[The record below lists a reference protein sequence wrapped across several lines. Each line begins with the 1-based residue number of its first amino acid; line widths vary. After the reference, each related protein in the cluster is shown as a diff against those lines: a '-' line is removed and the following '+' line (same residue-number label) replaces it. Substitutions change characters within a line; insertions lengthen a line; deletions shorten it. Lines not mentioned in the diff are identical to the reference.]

1 MSDPVLSTMLR
12 PAPSGAAQPP
22 QRAAQEHRA
31 TGNEL
36 TDDSFSRALE
46 SRMNAADRSAAR
58 SEQERRAE
66 NGGAQTRSA
75 ERPRTE
81 RTSESQRRA
90 ESRSVPRSRDEAKA
104 PEDGTPAAP
113 QTGSETQAAAGDQS
127 SSGTAVAA
135 DSVVA
140 ASETQ
145 ANAEALSPASG
156 QAIDPALAANLAAL
170 VPGIAALP
178 PTLAGTNA
186 ENTLPSD
193 PLFDAAAQKSG
204 ASVLEKLIAES
215 NGKITPDAQQDK
227 STSGFDDHLATAGR
241 EWKTDGDTATD
252 TLNVRVQSAAQP
264 AAQVAGAP
272 SGFAN
277 ALHTLQPDA
286 QAAGLQAAGLTAGGR
301 SEQAQVPQ
309 LPVPTPAGQRVWA
322 EDVGNRMM
330 WMVGRHE
337 SKAELVLTPAH
348 LGKLEVSIQIN
359 GDQTTAHFVAAS
371 SAARDA
377 LEQAMPRL
385 REVLQQAGINLG
397 QTNVSTSGDQRA
409 QQDGGSGGSR
419 RGSVPGVDDTRSDG
433 LLASAVPGSWSHAG
447 RGMVDTFA

>member
-1 MSDPVLSTMLR
+1 MSDPVLSNMLR
-12 PAPSGAAQPP
+12 PAPSGPAQMS
-22 QRAAQEHRA
+22 QRAAQENRA

-46 SRMNAADRSAAR
+46 RRMSAADRPAAR

-66 NGGAQTRSA
+66 TGGAQTRSA

-81 RTSESQRRA
+81 RAAESRQGA
-90 ESRSVPRSRDEAKA
+90 ESRSAPTSKDEAKA
-104 PEDGTPAAP
+104 PEDGTPAAQ
-113 QTGSETQAAAGDQS
+113 QTASEAQSATGDQS
-127 SSGTAVAA
+127 SSDTAVAA

-140 ASETQ
+140 TSETQ
-145 ANAEALSPASG
+145 ANAEALSPVSG
-156 QAIDPALAANLAAL
+156 QSIDPALAANLAAL

-186 ENTLPSD
+186 EDTLLD
-193 PLFDAAAQKSG
+193 PAAQKSG
-204 ASVLEKLIAES
+204 ASVLEKLIAET
-215 NGKITPDAQQDK
+215 NGKITADTQQGK
-227 STSGFDDHLATAGR
+227 STDGFDDHLAAFAGR
-241 EWKTDGDTATD
+241 EWKTDGDTDTN
-252 TLNVRVQSAAQP
+252 TLNARLQVAAQP
-264 AAQVAGAP
+264 ASPAAGAP
-272 SGFAN
+272 SGFAST
-277 ALHTLQPDA
+277 LQTLQPDV
-286 QAAGLQAAGLTAGGR
+286 QAAGLQAAGLTAAPR

-309 LPVPTPAGQRVWA
+309 LPVPTPAGQRAWA

-409 QQDGGSGGSR
+409 QQDGGAGGSR
-419 RGSVPGVDDTRSDG
+419 RGRGPGADDIRADG
-433 LLASAVPGSWSHAG
+433 LLASSAPSSWSHAG